1 MSSLSN
7 VSTSGLQLRRG
18 SRTWRSFVELLSSM
32 RFAISLLVVVA
43 IASIIGT
50 VLQQG
55 EPFNNYI
62 DQFGPFWAQVFHR
75 IDLFNVYSS
84 WWFLLIMGFLTASTT
99 LCLTR
104 NTPKIIADLRSYK
117 ANIREQGLRSFHDK
131 AEVEVPAPRANMVA
145 HLVAQLKGQGY
156 GVKVQPV
163 DSDPQGATMVAAKTG
178 GLNRIGYILAHSAF
192 VLICL
197 GGLLD
202 GDMMIKLQML
212 LTGKQALKS
221 NMEISQVPAQNIL
234 SVNNP
239 TYRGNLSIPE
249 GASSNTAVLTVGD
262 GSVLQP
268 LPFIITLKKF
278 VVDFYSTGMPRLFA
292 SNVEITD
299 RKTGKTFPATI
310 KVNEPLEYD
319 GVTVFQSGFDDGG
332 SHLMLKAWPMQGPG
346 DKTFDLKGDVG
357 SSRQLTNGNQALRL
371 ELTGF
376 RLMNV
381 ENLNRAEDSGKK
393 PAGQDLA
400 QLFEQHLGA
409 AVQRNQTHQMTNVGP
424 AVIYKLRDAA
434 GQAHEFFNY
443 MLPVDLDGTKV
454 FLAGERSELGGNYHY
469 LRIPADSKDTV
480 DGWMNFRAA
489 LDNPTARQ
497 QAVDAYVK
505 ESLPPGAAPA
515 LVQQLRATAG
525 RTLDIFAG
533 NIPRDA
539 KTGQPLVKAPGG
551 LPALAEFLEL
561 NVPKAELTK
570 ASDVFIRVLNG
581 TLWQLWQVSRAQA
594 GQTPAVD
601 TPDNNRF
608 FNAAVLALS
617 DSTFYPAPLYLQ
629 LTDFKQ
635 VQASIFQVAR
645 APGKYIVY
653 FGAILLI
660 LGVFS
665 MLYIRERRVWFLVR
679 DNGPSGSKTLM
690 AMSTNRRTLEFE
702 KEFQTLRAASLGV
715 GSQASGAAASAAPGS
730 DHP

>member
-1 MSSLSN
+1 MSSISN
-7 VSTSGLQLRRG
+7 LSTSGLQLRRG
-18 SRTWRSFVELLSSM
+18 SRVWRSLVELLSSM
-32 RFAISLLVVVA
+32 RFAISLLVIVA

-55 EPFNNYI
+55 EPLSNYV
-62 DQFGPFWAQVFHR
+62 DQFGPFWTAVFHR

-84 WWFLLIMGFLTASTT
+84 WWFLLIMAFLVVSTT

-104 NTPKIIADLRSYK
+104 NTPKIIVDLKSFK

-131 AEVEVPAPRANMVA
+131 AEVEQLTSREATVA
-145 HLVAQLKGQGY
+145 HIVSELKGHGY
-156 GVKVQPV
+156 AVKVQPV
-163 DSDPQGATMVAAKTG
+163 ESDPQGATMVAAKTG

-192 VLICL
+192 VLICV

-212 LTGKQALKS
+212 LLGKHVLKT
-221 NMEISQVPAQNIL
+221 NMEISQVPKQNIL
-234 SVNNP
+234 SVRNP

-249 GASSNTAVLTVGD
+249 GGSSNMAILTIGD

-268 LPFIITLKKF
+268 LPFSITLKKF

-310 KVNEPLEYD
+310 KVNEPLTYD

-332 SHLMLKAWPMQGPG
+332 SHLQFKAWPMQGPG
-346 DKTFDLKGDVG
+346 DKAFTLDGDVG
-357 SSRQLTNGNQALRL
+357 SSRQLTNGQQALRL
-371 ELTGF
+371 EITGF

-381 ENLNRAEDSGKK
+381 ENMSA
-393 PAGQDLA
+393 AQQDGRTPPKTDLM
-400 QLFEQHLGA
+400 QKFDQHLGA
-409 AVQRNQTHQMTNVGP
+409 AVKRNQSSKLTNVGP

-443 MLPVDLDGTKV
+443 MLPVELDGMKM
-454 FLAGERSELGGNYHY
+454 FLAGERSELGGAYHY
-469 LRIPADSKDTV
+469 LRMPADSKDSI
-480 DGWMNFRAA
+480 DGWMRFRAA
-489 LDNPTARQ
+489 LDNPATRQ

-505 ESLPPGAAPA
+505 DSLPADASPT
-515 LVQQLRATAG
+515 LVSQLKDTAG

-533 NIPRDA
+533 DIPRDPKSGA
-539 KTGQPLVKAPGG
+539 PLVKAPGG
-551 LPALAEFLEL
+551 LPALAEFLER
-561 NVPKAELTK
+561 NVPKDQLAK

-594 GQTPAVD
+594 GLPAAVD
-601 TPDNNRF
+601 SPANTRY

-629 LTDFKQ
+629 PTDFKQ

-645 APGKYIVY
+645 APGKTIVY
-653 FGAILLI
+653 LGAILLI
-660 LGVFS
+660 LGVFA
-665 MLYIRERRVWFLVR
+665 MLYIRERRAWFVVR
-679 DNGPSGSKTLM
+679 DSGASGSKTLM
-690 AMSTNRRTLEFE
+690 AMSTNRRTLDFE
-702 KEFQTLRAASLGV
+702 KEFEALRTATLGV
-715 GSQASGAAASAAPGS
+715 GSQAPASALPGP
-730 DHP
+730 DPT